1 MHISIY
7 KKTGNTR
14 CKINLNLFLKLFS
27 KTISPVLIIKDNS
40 KYKRI
45 FMNKIKLSPMKSKN
59 CDKYILSKGSSTP
72 DFL

>member
-7 KKTGNTR
+7 KKLRNIK

-40 KYKRI
+40 EYKSI
-45 FMNKIKLSPMKSKN
+45 FINKIKLSSIKNKN